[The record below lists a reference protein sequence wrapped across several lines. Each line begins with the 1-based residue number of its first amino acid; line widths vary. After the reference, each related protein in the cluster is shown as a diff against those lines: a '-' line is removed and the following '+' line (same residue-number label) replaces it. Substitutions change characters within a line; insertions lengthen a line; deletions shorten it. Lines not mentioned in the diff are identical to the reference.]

1 MDNRIIKQDECV
13 APLRRAN
20 QASIYAVRKSE
31 VEPNDIVT
39 GDRGTKLKGFNLHK
53 FKLIPAT
60 NTINPP
66 LFTASARPCKKDWF
80 HRAGCAIDPTNPDRN
95 GGRTQRL
102 DPTNPNSPGGKV
114 VRKIVPVAC
123 GVAGAVYSAP
133 GVVST
138 VEGTVTAHKT
148 CYKVIKYIQ
157 NR

>member
-1 MDNRIIKQDECV
+1 MQLIQRLTIKV
-13 APLRRAN
+13 IS
-20 QASIYAVRKSE
+20 ASLLVNSLT
-31 VEPNDIVT
+31 IVFT
-39 GDRGTKLKGFNLHK
+39 E
-53 FKLIPAT
+53 
-60 NTINPP
+60 
-66 LFTASARPCKKDWF
+66 TASARPCKKDWF

-114 VRKIVPVAC
+114 VRKTVPVAC